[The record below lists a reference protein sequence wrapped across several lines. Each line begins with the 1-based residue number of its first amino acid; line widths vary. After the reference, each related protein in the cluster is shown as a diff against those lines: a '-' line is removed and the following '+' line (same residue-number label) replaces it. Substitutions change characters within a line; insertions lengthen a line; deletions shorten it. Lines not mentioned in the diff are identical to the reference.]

1 MFCRRGNTCRAQRGS
16 TAVHTVRRPERACST
31 CILQSA
37 HAGAARA
44 SSLYRMCDFSR
55 CGDATS
61 GVHTFKRPFTQSE
74 LVFFG
79 DDVSLLHIMDLVHED
94 EKLHCNAHARFV
106 CFHELSPRCL
116 RSYRVLGSGV
126 RPLIWHACRKRAS
139 KERERRRLV
148 ALKECVRSSETL
160 ATVRCLISAC
170 TRLPSKVVH
179 CNRCLHTTTYNVST
193 ANAERRG
200 GLKVG
205 AHTKALSVSVS
216 SVVSKRL
223 YGCSRGLVCRV
234 ARRAS
239 DAPRARRAPD
249 VPVTVNLGPPAP
261 HNAPPPAQTHA

>member
-1 MFCRRGNTCRAQRGS
+1 MY
-16 TAVHTVRRPERACST
+16 ACD
-31 CILQSA
+31 LA
-37 HAGAARA
+37 KN
-44 SSLYRMCDFSR
+44 
-55 CGDATS
+55 ATS
-61 GVHTFKRPFTQSE
+61 GVHTVKRPFIQSE
-74 LVFFG
+74 MDFVG

-94 EKLHCNAHARFV
+94 EKLHCNAHGRFV
-106 CFHELSPRCL
+106 CFHELSSRCL
-116 RSYRVLGSGV
+116 RTRAVKRVLSGV
-126 RPLIWHACRKRAS
+126 RHLIWHAWRKRAS
-139 KERERRRLV
+139 KTRERRRLV

-170 TRLPSKVVH
+170 TRFLSFVH

-239 DAPRARRAPD
+239 DTPRADEDGQQA
-249 VPVTVNLGPPAP
+249 
-261 HNAPPPAQTHA
+261 

>member
-16 TAVHTVRRPERACST
+16 TAVHTGRRPERACSI

-37 HAGAARA
+37 HTGAARA
-44 SSLYRMCDFSR
+44 SSLYRMCAASR
-55 CGDATS
+55 CDATR
-61 GVHTFKRPFTQSE
+61 GVRTSKRPCTQSE

-94 EKLHCNAHARFV
+94 EKLHCNAHASFV
-106 CFHELSPRCL
+106 CFHELSLRCL
-116 RSYRVLGSGV
+116 QSYRVLGSGV

-139 KERERRRLV
+139 KTRERRRLV

-170 TRLPSKVVH
+170 TRFLSFVH

-223 YGCSRGLVCRV
+223 YGCSRSLVCRV

-239 DAPRARRAPD
+239 DTPRADDGQQA
-249 VPVTVNLGPPAP
+249 
-261 HNAPPPAQTHA
+261 

>member
-1 MFCRRGNTCRAQRGS
+1 MLYVSYRRGNTCRAQRGS

-44 SSLYRMCDFSR
+44 SSLYRMCAASR
-55 CGDATS
+55 CDATR
-61 GVHTFKRPFTQSE
+61 GVRTSKRPCTESV

-79 DDVSLLHIMDLVHED
+79 DDVLLLHIMDLVHED

-139 KERERRRLV
+139 KTRERRRLV

-170 TRLPSKVVH
+170 TRLLSFVH

-193 ANAERRG
+193 ANAERRA

-205 AHTKALSVSVS
+205 AHTK
-216 SVVSKRL
+216 
-223 YGCSRGLVCRV
+223 G
-234 ARRAS
+234 
-239 DAPRARRAPD
+239 
-249 VPVTVNLGPPAP
+249 
-261 HNAPPPAQTHA
+261 

>member
-16 TAVHTVRRPERACST
+16 TAVHTVRRPERACSP

-44 SSLYRMCDFSR
+44 SSLYRMCACDLAKN
-55 CGDATS
+55 ATS

-74 LVFFG
+74 MVFFG

-94 EKLHCNAHARFV
+94 EKLHCNAHASFV
-106 CFHELSPRCL
+106 CFHELSLRCL
-116 RSYRVLGSGV
+116 QSYRVLGSGV

-139 KERERRRLV
+139 KTRERRRLV

-170 TRLPSKVVH
+170 TRFLSFVH

-223 YGCSRGLVCRV
+223 YGCSRSLVCRV

-239 DAPRARRAPD
+239 DTPRADDGQQA
-249 VPVTVNLGPPAP
+249 
-261 HNAPPPAQTHA
+261 

>member
-1 MFCRRGNTCRAQRGS
+1 MFCRRGNTCRARRGS

-44 SSLYRMCDFSR
+44 SSLYRMCACDLAKN
-55 CGDATS
+55 ATS

-116 RSYRVLGSGV
+116 RSHRVLSGV

-139 KERERRRLV
+139 KKRERRRLV
-148 ALKECVRSSETL
+148 AQKECVRSSETESGL
-160 ATVRCLISAC
+160 NLYSSASPALEYC
-170 TRLPSKVVH
+170 
-179 CNRCLHTTTYNVST
+179 
-193 ANAERRG
+193 G
-200 GLKVG
+200 G
-205 AHTKALSVSVS
+205 
-216 SVVSKRL
+216 RF
-223 YGCSRGLVCRV
+223 
-234 ARRAS
+234 ARTQS
-239 DAPRARRAPD
+239 
-249 VPVTVNLGPPAP
+249 
-261 HNAPPPAQTHA
+261 